1 MARLP
6 ELSDRDGV
14 PASGHDAFDEIM
26 ESRKGVRGPF
36 AILMHSPEVARRT
49 AHLGAQLRFASTLPD
64 LARELATIT
73 AARELDCDYE
83 WAAHA
88 RLAAEHGVRREAIE
102 ALNEGAE
109 LTAFDDEEALVVG
122 FVRDLIHDHR
132 VPDDRFAAARE
143 RFGEQGVVELAATAG
158 YYAMLAFSLNALEV
172 MPPDD
177 PNWPPALRDGSAG
190 P

>member
-6 ELSDRDGV
+6 ELSERDSV
-14 PASGHDAFDEIM
+14 PAEGHAAFDEIM

-64 LARELATIT
+64 AVRELATIT
-73 AARELDCDYE
+73 AAREMDCDYE

-88 RLAAEHGVRREAIE
+88 KLAAEHGVRREAIE
-102 ALNEGAE
+102 ALNDSAP
-109 LTAFDDEEALVVG
+109 LSSFDADEALVVG
-122 FVRDLIHDHR
+122 FVRDLIHEHR
-132 VPDDRFAAARE
+132 VSDERFAAARE
-143 RFGEQGVVELAATAG
+143 RFGDQGVVELSATTG

-177 PNWPPALRDGSAG
+177 PNWPPALRDTGAGS
-190 P
+190 